1 MTVSAVPSSPTL
13 VPSASVPRGAA
24 TTSMKLGLRA
34 PGAHRP
40 STPRLDEYAGLENLD
55 REELD
60 EDFVPPSRQRV
71 A

>member
-1 MTVSAVPSSPTL
+1 MSASACPSSPNL
-13 VPSASVPRGAA
+13 IPLPPPSRGGGA
-24 TTSMKLGLRA
+24 TSLKLGLRA
-34 PGAHRP
+34 AAAHRP
-40 STPRLDEYAGLENLD
+40 STPRLDEFAGLEQLD

>member
-1 MTVSAVPSSPTL
+1 MSVSALPSSPTL
-13 VPSASVPRGAA
+13 IPLAPPSRGGGA
-24 TTSMKLGLRA
+24 TSLKLGLRSA
-34 PGAHRP
+34 GAHRP
-40 STPRLDEYAGLENLD
+40 STPRLDEYAGLEQLD